1 MANNEAK
8 FICDHM
14 MIFNFQKI
22 VSFDVITYVSYET
35 LSCDHCDFQP
45 IETATATATTLC
57 FASHH
62 LTPVQ
67 SFLHQHFCGLRSEM
81 SLRNWDDLK

>member
-14 MIFNFQKI
+14 MTFNFQKI
-22 VSFDVITYVSYET
+22 VSFDAITYVFYET
-35 LSCDHCDFQP
+35 LSCGHCDFEP
-45 IETATATATTLC
+45 IETDTATTLC
-57 FASHH
+57 FPFHI

-67 SFLHQHFCGLRSEM
+67 SFLHQYFCGLRRELD
-81 SLRNWDDLK
+81 LRNGDHLK